1 MKKSFLL
8 YSMLLLFS
16 FGCTNNS
23 GNNQGQ
29 SSSLSKKLD
38 ETFVMRPKEIQP
50 EGTFVAEGNTLYK
63 SLTFKGKKT
72 VVVRDANQIEL
83 GSSAGGFLQM
93 NASDNGGFAIIRKRM
108 ASKGLL
114 TSSQELAI
122 KNPLFDQYHSNQRM
136 QKALDSYGVKR
147 VKD

>member
-72 VVVRDANQIEL
+72 VVVRDAFFGMDFPSEYEKDEE
-83 GSSAGGFLQM
+83 FLRVKTDK
-93 NASDNGGFAIIRKRM
+93 SDLLFEIISEDTIKGEGFAEGLYIKR
-108 ASKGLL
+108 
-114 TSSQELAI
+114 
-122 KNPLFDQYHSNQRM
+122 
-136 QKALDSYGVKR
+136 
-147 VKD
+147 